1 LKIVYITNARLPTEK
16 AHGVQILKMI
26 QAFSGLGNQT
36 ILIHPKR
43 HQKEISHKTNVFKF
57 YGIEKTFEVKSL
69 KFVDPYIFR
78 PFMPKFLYRFFSFL
92 IDFMWGI
99 FAVNY
104 SKKYNPD
111 FLIFRDNTPFGLF
124 FSYLLRIP
132 SVIEFHDM
140 PPFISK
146 RIFKFVLKRSKI
158 IKCFGVTKKLS
169 SDLENY
175 FGFDKNV
182 IKVLHD
188 AVDLEEFI
196 NKPEINNTS
205 SKPILTY
212 CGSLSYEKGTDLLIE
227 AASKLEGFQIIIVGG
242 LDADVKIYS
251 EKARNLNIN
260 NIRFIGQVL
269 PFEVVNYL
277 NSSDILLL
285 PSSGKSKKS
294 REYTSAMKLF
304 EYLATGVPI
313 VASDIP
319 SNTEILTE
327 NKNCILFNSDD
338 SDNLSQ
344 EVKKLW
350 KDCSLREKISKN
362 SIELSRQFTWKNRCK
377 VIIEE
382 IREIK

>member
-1 LKIVYITNARLPTEK
+1 
-16 AHGVQILKMI
+16 
-26 QAFSGLGNQT
+26 
-36 ILIHPKR
+36 
-43 HQKEISHKTNVFKF
+43 
-57 YGIEKTFEVKSL
+57 
-69 KFVDPYIFR
+69 
-78 PFMPKFLYRFFSFL
+78 
-92 IDFMWGI
+92 
-99 FAVNY
+99 
-104 SKKYNPD
+104 
-111 FLIFRDNTPFGLF
+111 
-124 FSYLLRIP
+124 
-132 SVIEFHDM
+132 M

-196 NKPEINNTS
+196 NEPEINNTS

-242 LDADVKIYS
+242 LDTDVKIYS

-350 KDCSLREKISKN
+350 KDYSLREKISKN

-377 VIIEE
+377 VIIDE

>member
-57 YGIEKTFEVKSL
+57 YGIEKTFEVKPL

-350 KDCSLREKISKN
+350 KDYSLREKISKN

>member
-1 LKIVYITNARLPTEK
+1 
-16 AHGVQILKMI
+16 MI

-69 KFVDPYIFR
+69 KFIDPYIFR

-99 FAVNY
+99 FSVNY
-104 SKKYNPD
+104 SKKYSPD

-169 SDLENY
+169 LDLENY
-175 FGFDKNV
+175 FGFDNNV

-242 LDADVKIYS
+242 LGTDVKIYS
-251 EKARNLNIN
+251 EKARNLNVN

-344 EVKKLW
+344 EVKRLW
-350 KDCSLREKISKN
+350 KDYSLREKISKN

-377 VIIEE
+377 AIIDE

>member
-69 KFVDPYIFR
+69 KFIDPYIFR

-92 IDFMWGI
+92 IDFAWGI
-99 FAVNY
+99 FSVNY

-196 NKPEINNTS
+196 NEPEINNTS

-242 LDADVKIYS
+242 LDTDVKIYS

-350 KDCSLREKISKN
+350 KDYSLREKISKN

-377 VIIEE
+377 VIIDE

>member
-57 YGIEKTFEVKSL
+57 YGIEKTFEVKPL

-124 FSYLLRIP
+124 FSYLFRMP

-350 KDCSLREKISKN
+350 KDYSLREKISKN

>member
-1 LKIVYITNARLPTEK
+1 MKIVYITNARLPTEK

-124 FSYLLRIP
+124 FSYLFRMP

>member
-1 LKIVYITNARLPTEK
+1 MKIVYITNARLPTEK

-69 KFVDPYIFR
+69 KFIDPYIFR

-99 FAVNY
+99 FSVNY

-169 SDLENY
+169 LDLENY
-175 FGFDKNV
+175 FGFDNNV

-242 LDADVKIYS
+242 LGTDVKIYS
-251 EKARNLNIN
+251 EKARNLNVN

-344 EVKKLW
+344 EVKRLW
-350 KDCSLREKISKN
+350 KDYSLREKISKN

-377 VIIEE
+377 AIIDE